1 MARHLRD
8 CLRDTSRKKKCRK
21 INKLQSFQEDELEV
35 DLSSFY
41 ALFFV
46 LVMGLIMLKSKK
58 LMFFVKMLL
67 TKIKTSA
74 IFYLTTNDK

>member
-1 MARHLRD
+1 MVRLLRD